1 MNFRNISIDISIFSS
16 KDHSPLGSGMR
27 LGTNTVS
34 SSTKFKEDF
43 VFPSKI
49 HILHYWKQERLYMLK
64 GRAAVRFLKIGTPK
78 VMTLLV
84 LKWKC
89 LEELQIRGDI
99 EDNSKIIFLISEQKH
114 IL

>member
-1 MNFRNISIDISIFSS
+1 
-16 KDHSPLGSGMR
+16 MR

-78 VMTLLV
+78 VMALLP
-84 LKWKC
+84 KMEMSGRAPDK
-89 LEELQIRGDI
+89 RGY
-99 EDNSKIIFLISEQKH
+99 
-114 IL
+114 